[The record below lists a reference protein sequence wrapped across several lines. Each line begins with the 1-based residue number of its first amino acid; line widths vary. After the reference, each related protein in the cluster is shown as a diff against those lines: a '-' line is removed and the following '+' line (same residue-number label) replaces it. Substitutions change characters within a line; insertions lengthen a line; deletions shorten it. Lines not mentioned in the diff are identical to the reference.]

1 MSRAALEQDNHYQF
15 AYDNGFKEGR
25 KAGLEEA
32 AKVADKVFYEE
43 TSGDYWAGQIAER
56 IRRLTQ
62 GTDRG

>member
-1 MSRAALEQDNHYQF
+1 MSGITSKDLQRI
-15 AYDNGFKEGR
+15 YDNGFKD
-25 KAGLEEA
+25 GLEEA

>member
-1 MSRAALEQDNHYQF
+1 MSANERMHAREAAAFER
-15 AYDNGFKEGR
+15 GR

-62 GTDRG
+62 GTDKGLERK